1 MWKGNEDDDEGKKL
15 GWYFVQNMTSW
26 GELMEENFEFIKK
39 SLYHLIKVLIWTCGI
54 DETKNQRM
62 KMELTVEEFYY
73 HVKH

>member
-26 GELMEENFEFIKK
+26 GELMEENFEFLKK
-39 SLYHLIKVLIWTCGI
+39 SLNHLIKVLIWTCGI

-62 KMELTVEEFYY
+62 KMELSVEEFYY